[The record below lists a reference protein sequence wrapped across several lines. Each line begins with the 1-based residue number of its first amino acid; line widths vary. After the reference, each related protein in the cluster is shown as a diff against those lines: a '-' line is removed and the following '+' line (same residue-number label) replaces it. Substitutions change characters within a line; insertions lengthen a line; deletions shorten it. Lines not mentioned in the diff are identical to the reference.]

1 MFAEDVGLLP
11 DDMFTQMLE
20 IARRNPVRFPDYASG
35 LFGAMSTGGDI
46 DFKPVAWFNGGL
58 FDDDAALPLE
68 QPEIEMA
75 LKATALDWS
84 EIDPSIFGTLF
95 ERGLDPDKRSQ
106 LGAHYTDRE
115 KIMRIVDPVIVRP
128 LLAEWETEKAKIA
141 AAVEK
146 RDKARPRGRS
156 AGRVRASPAQR
167 LLNAF
172 LKRL

>member
-1 MFAEDVGLLP
+1 MSKEPGALH

-46 DFKPVAWFNGGL
+46 DFKPAAWFNGGL

-146 RDKARPRGRS
+146 RDK
-156 AGRVRASPAQR
+156 SPSGD
-167 LLNAF
+167 F
-172 LKRL
+172 M